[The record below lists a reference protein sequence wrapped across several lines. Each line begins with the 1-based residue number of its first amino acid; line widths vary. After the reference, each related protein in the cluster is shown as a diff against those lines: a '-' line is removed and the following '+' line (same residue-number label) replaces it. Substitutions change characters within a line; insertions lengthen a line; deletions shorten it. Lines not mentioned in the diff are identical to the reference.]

1 MGCIAGRLTRIK
13 VATVPTPNEGR
24 AVGIDLGTTLS
35 KLAYVDDSGRP
46 VLVPNAEGELL
57 TPSVVAFTQ
66 TSILVGRDASR
77 EALANPARAVMHV
90 KRQMGNPRWR
100 FKVDGDTYTPETLSA
115 LILKKVKQDAEVH
128 IGPIRQAVITVPA
141 YFDDARR
148 KATEDAGAIAGL
160 EVLDIVNEP
169 TASALAYGLARVEED
184 GIFLVYDLGGGT
196 FDATVIEKK
205 GNEFITLA
213 TDGDVELGGKDWDE
227 RLVSFLADK
236 FKEEFHLD
244 PHEDLQA
251 MAYLAVSAEE
261 AKKTL
266 SRRDATSV
274 PVSYKGHWGN
284 YEVTREEFMSMTEDL
299 LAVTQLTTEMV
310 LEEAGITWDGVAKLI
325 PTGGSARM
333 PMVQALLERM
343 SGKPVAGDVAVDETV
358 ASGAAIHAAICVM
371 KSPERMHE
379 FSAMAAEKLGK
390 VHTVDVAAHALGLI
404 VKDHR
409 TFQFRNDILI
419 PKNSRLPASITKT
432 YQTAYDGQQRF
443 VLQVVQGDAPDPT
456 ANITIGMVEV
466 TQLPPDRPAGSLVKV
481 TYSYDRKGRIH
492 VTAED
497 LAAGKLVAA
506 EITRQA
512 GLAADQIAEE
522 ARKLSLKSLE

>member
-1 MGCIAGRLTRIK
+1 VDR
-13 VATVPTPNEGR
+13 VADTGQGR

-57 TPSVVAFTQ
+57 TPSVVAFTR
-66 TSILVGRDASR
+66 TSILVGRDAIR

-90 KRQMGNPRWR
+90 KRQMGNPKWR
-100 FKVDGDTYTPETLSA
+100 FRIDDEAYTPETISA
-115 LILKKVKQDAEVH
+115 LILKKVKQDAEIH

-148 KATEDAGAIAGL
+148 KATEDAGVIAGL

-169 TASALAYGLARVEED
+169 TASALACGLARVEED
-184 GIFLVYDLGGGT
+184 GVLLIYDLGGGT
-196 FDATVIEKK
+196 FDVTVIEKR

-227 RLVSFLADK
+227 RLVAHLAEK
-236 FKEEFHLD
+236 FRAEFGGD
-244 PHEDLQA
+244 PREDAQA
-251 MAYLAVSAEE
+251 AAYLAVSAEE

-266 SRRDATSV
+266 SRRDKTSV
-274 PVSYKGHWGN
+274 PVSYQGHWGN
-284 YEVTREEFMSMTEDL
+284 YEVTREEFESLSEDL

-310 LEEAGITWDGVAKLI
+310 LEEAGITWQGVSRII

-333 PMVQALLERM
+333 PMVQRLLERM
-343 SGKPVAGDVAVDETV
+343 YGKPIPSDVAVDETV
-358 ASGAAIHAAICVM
+358 ASGAAIHAAICSLH
-371 KSPERMHE
+371 SPDRMHE
-379 FSAMAAEKLGK
+379 LGAVAAEKLGK

-409 TFQFRNDILI
+409 TLQYRNDILI

-432 YQTAYDGQQRF
+432 YQTAYDGQQRI
-443 VLQVVQGDAPDPT
+443 VLQVVQGDAPDPA
-456 ANITIGMVEV
+456 ANITIGLVEV
-466 TQLPPDRPAGSLVKV
+466 TQLPPGRPAGTLVKV

-497 LAAGKLVAA
+497 QEAGRLAAA

-522 ARKLSLKSLE
+522 ARRLSLKSVE

>member
-1 MGCIAGRLTRIK
+1 MLPQGLRIVG
-13 VATVPTPNEGR
+13 VAQPSEGR

-35 KLAYVDDSGRP
+35 KLAYVDDAGRP

-57 TPSVVAFTQ
+57 TPSVIAFTK
-66 TSILVGRDASR
+66 TGVLVGRDARR
-77 EALANPARAVMHV
+77 ESLANPARSVSHV
-90 KRQMGNPRWR
+90 KRQMGNPKWR
-100 FKVDGDTYTPETLSA
+100 FKVDGETYTPESLSA

-128 IGPIRQAVITVPA
+128 VGPIRRAVITVPA

-148 KATEDAGAIAGL
+148 KATEDAGSIAGL
-160 EVLDIVNEP
+160 EVLDIINEP
-169 TASALAYGLARVEED
+169 TASALAYGLARTELEGV
-184 GIFLVYDLGGGT
+184 FLVYDLGGGT
-196 FDATVIEKK
+196 FDVTVIEKK

-227 RLVSFLADK
+227 RLVNHMADR
-236 FKEEFHLD
+236 FQDEFGAD
-244 PHEDLQA
+244 PRQDAQA
-251 MAYLAVSAEE
+251 AAYLYVSAEE

-266 SRRDATSV
+266 SRRDSTSV

-284 YEVTREEFMSMTEDL
+284 YEVSRNDFESMTEDL

-310 LEEAGITWDGVAKLI
+310 LEEAGITWDSVTRII

-333 PMVQALLERM
+333 PMVQRLLEKM
-343 SGKPVAGDVAVDETV
+343 SGRPPATDVAVDETV
-358 ASGAAIHAAICVM
+358 ASGAAIHAAICAM

-379 FSAMAAEKLGK
+379 FGAAAAEKLGK
-390 VHTVDVAAHALGLI
+390 VHTVDVAAHALGLVI
-404 VKDHR
+404 KDHR
-409 TFQFRNDILI
+409 TLQYRNDTLI

-443 VLQVVQGDAPDPT
+443 VLQVVQGDAPDPA

-466 TQLPPDRPAGSLVKV
+466 TQLPPDRPAGTLVKV

-506 EITRQA
+506 EITRMA

-522 ARKLSLKSLE
+522 ARRLSLKSVE